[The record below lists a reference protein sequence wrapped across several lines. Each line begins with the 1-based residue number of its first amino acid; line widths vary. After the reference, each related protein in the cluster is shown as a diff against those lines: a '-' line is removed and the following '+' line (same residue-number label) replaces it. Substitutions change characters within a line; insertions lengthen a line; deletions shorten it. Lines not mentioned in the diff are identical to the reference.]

1 MAHKYFYDTGEEK
14 LGPVTGNELVQL
26 RAAGQI
32 DNKTWVRREDSET
45 WRPLGSVDLREEE
58 YEEANPSLWKLLTRH
73 MPVSRLILL
82 VAVLVPRL
90 VEGAPT
96 HDCRMVKVAVNFF
109 EPLGNK
115 AVNGNGIRVI

>member
-32 DNKTWVRREDSET
+32 DNKTWVCREDSET

-73 MPVSRLILL
+73 LPLSRIILL
-82 VAVLVPRL
+82 VAVLVVFVLL
-90 VEGAPT
+90 VLG
-96 HDCRMVKVAVNFF
+96 VLSVAWPFILLV
-109 EPLGNK
+109 LVVWLLHR
-115 AVNGNGIRVI
+115 ALR

>member
-73 MPVSRLILL
+73 LPLSRIILL
-82 VAVLVPRL
+82 VAVLL
-90 VEGAPT
+90 VFLLLVLGVLT
-96 HDCRMVKVAVNFF
+96 VAWPFV
-109 EPLGNK
+109 LLVL
-115 AVNGNGIRVI
+115 AVWLLHRSLR